1 MGVIPAPMTAPTWLS
16 ARQAPTN
23 AAVSTGGSTARMA
36 SGISASVSSTA
47 SSTEGSSGDLAA
59 TNAATVDGSG
69 VETAEDAAEPLPAV
83 AVAMASVVGVV
94 AEENGQAP
102 TDVRLD
108 GATEEGR
115 DGCTAGT

>member
-69 VETAEDAAEPLPAV
+69 VETAEDAAEPLPA
-83 AVAMASVVGVV
+83 MASVGVV